1 MAKKQKKPQ
10 VQTQEKKKKM
20 KPKDLMFKLV
30 IYLIIASFV
39 ITGVLSGMAGMGM
52 F

>member
-10 VQTQEKKKKM
+10 VQQSEKKNRI
-20 KPKDLMFKLV
+20 KPKNFMFKLV

-39 ITGVLSGMAGMGM
+39 VTGVLSGMAGLGM

>member
-10 VQTQEKKKKM
+10 VQQPEKKKRIKT
-20 KPKDLMFKLV
+20 KNFMFKLV

-39 ITGVLSGMAGMGM
+39 VTGVLSGMAGMGM